1 MLELRHNMW
10 YFINKEW
17 HIGGIVLGL
26 LEDLK
31 ELGVDVDGAVAR
43 FVGKKDLYIKFLVKF
58 LQDTSFDGLRDSIE
72 KQEYPQAFEYAHSL
86 KGVCGNLNLS
96 PLTEQVSEL
105 TEILRN
111 KETLTEEDQKKLQD
125 ILPEMV
131 RNYDQIIQILK
142 ENEQ

>member
-1 MLELRHNMW
+1 M
-10 YFINKEW
+10 
-17 HIGGIVLGL
+17 GL
-26 LEDLK
+26 LENLK
-31 ELGVDVDGAVAR
+31 EFGVDVDGAVAR

-111 KETLTEEDQKKLQD
+111 KEILTEEEQKKVQD

-131 RNYDQIIQILK
+131 RSYDQITQILK

>member
-1 MLELRHNMW
+1 M
-10 YFINKEW
+10 
-17 HIGGIVLGL
+17 GL
-26 LEDLK
+26 LENLK
-31 ELGVDVDGAVAR
+31 EFGVDVDGAVAR

-111 KETLTEEDQKKLQD
+111 KEILTEKEQKKVQD

-131 RNYDQIIQILK
+131 RSYDQITQILK

>member
-1 MLELRHNMW
+1 M
-10 YFINKEW
+10 
-17 HIGGIVLGL
+17 GL
-26 LEDLK
+26 LENLK
-31 ELGVDVDGAVAR
+31 EFGVDVDGAVAR

-72 KQEYPQAFEYAHSL
+72 KQEYSQAFEYAHSL

-111 KETLTEEDQKKLQD
+111 KEILTEEEQKKVQD

-131 RNYDQIIQILK
+131 RSYDQITQILK

>member
-1 MLELRHNMW
+1 M
-10 YFINKEW
+10 
-17 HIGGIVLGL
+17 GL
-26 LEDLK
+26 LENLK
-31 ELGVDVDGAVAR
+31 EFGVDVDGAVAR

-111 KETLTEEDQKKLQD
+111 KEILTEEEQKKVQD

-131 RNYDQIIQILK
+131 RSYDQIIQILK